1 MEAKTFFQDP
11 YAQGESSLEDGNP
24 VTIEDLA
31 ALVESV
37 HELNAKS
44 QELLDKKEYGDA
56 LPYLLSLMSGLRNS
70 TIRRL
75 RCKHCRYR

>member
-11 YAQGESSLEDGNP
+11 YAQGETSLEDGNP

-56 LPYLLSLMSGLRNS
+56 LPYLLKSYE
-70 TIRRL
+70 RL
-75 RCKHCRYR
+75 TEFHYSPLAV